1 MKKRI
6 LIVDDEKDIIE
17 VLTYN
22 LTKEGYDIISANN
35 GKEVLDIDVTKV
47 DLIILDI
54 MLPGMNGYEICK
66 VLKANPL
73 SAKIPIIFLTAKNTE
88 LDEILGLEIGA
99 EDYLVKP
106 ISIHKLLARIK
117 TIFRRDNS
125 HESLEPVIVIEDL
138 VVDTNNYTVMVNN
151 VEVPFTKKE
160 FESLLFLIR
169 HKGTIVSREKLFST
183 IWGNDVVVGQRTI
196 DVHIRHIREKLG
208 DKSSLIETIK
218 GVGYR
223 FKK

>member
-1 MKKRI
+1 MNKRI
-6 LIVDDEKDIIE
+6 LLVDDEEDIIE
-17 VLTYN
+17 VLSYN
-22 LTKEGYDIISANN
+22 LTKEGYDIVSANN
-35 GKEVLDIDVTKV
+35 GKEVLEIDLTKV

-54 MLPGMNGYEICK
+54 MLPGMDGFEICK
-66 VLKANPL
+66 ALKTNPL
-73 SAKIPIIFLTAKNTE
+73 SSKIPIIFLTAKNTE

-106 ISIHKLLARIK
+106 ISLHKLFARIK
-117 TIFRRDNS
+117 TIFRRDAVSDIS
-125 HESLEPVIVIEDL
+125 HQVLAIEGL
-138 VVDTNNYTVMVNN
+138 VVDVNNYTVKVDNN
-151 VEVPFTKKE
+151 EVPFTKKE
-160 FESLLFLIR
+160 FESLLFLIK
-169 HKGTIVSREKLFST
+169 HKGTIVTREKLFST

-208 DKSSLIETIK
+208 EKSYLVETIK